1 MDVFFVGA
9 VAGIFV
15 VLALLLPRRFL
26 SEPASASEVQFDSLL
41 MKNLQ
46 LPSRVRH
53 GGIVMIDANN
63 VRGASAFRLSLDGMC
78 ASLCQYAASHGLRH
92 RVIVFIDHGPAQKCF
107 SRGGILLVFSGTR
120 WTADDMIVRDAA
132 WFAGQGVRH
141 ISVVTSDRLLRQ
153 RCKASARLA
162 SADCR
167 LAYLQNSQVSEA
179 LLEYGRC
186 PLVPSTSGQ
195 SAFLNKAHREADS
208 SKRSKKKRKAAPS
221 RRALRRETTEDRTSL
236 AAELWTRLEQ
246 FGCEEDSV
254 LPKNGAG
261 VEDPA
266 QVRIEEYRHC
276 INNVWEQYSWD
287 IAGSR

>member
-1 MDVFFVGA
+1 
-9 VAGIFV
+9 
-15 VLALLLPRRFL
+15 
-26 SEPASASEVQFDSLL
+26 
-41 MKNLQ
+41 
-46 LPSRVRH
+46 
-53 GGIVMIDANN
+53 
-63 VRGASAFRLSLDGMC
+63 
-78 ASLCQYAASHGLRH
+78 
-92 RVIVFIDHGPAQKCF
+92 VIVFIDHGPAQKSF
-107 SRGGILLVFSGTR
+107 SRDGILLVFSGTR

-153 RCKASARLA
+153 RCKASVRLA
-162 SADCR
+162 SADCK

-186 PLVPSTSGQ
+186 PPVPSTSGR

-246 FGCEEDSV
+246 FGYEEDPVS
-254 LPKNGAG
+254 KNGVG
-261 VEDPA
+261 VEDHA
-266 QVRIEEYRHC
+266 QARMEEYRRC

-287 IAGSR
+287 VAGIPVAAHP